1 MYNKR
6 KGVGAW
12 GIPTTIPRG
21 GLLGALALQ
30 VWPLHPLAPAGHLV
44 VVAGSAQGVYR
55 VLEDRGTS
63 QAPVVN
69 LDLAVPCD
77 ALCDI
82 WAVVWPP
89 AARGKAW
96 LMMRRHDR
104 FFFRPTVVNPHMGE
118 EVGFMGV

>member
-1 MYNKR
+1 M
-6 KGVGAW
+6 
-12 GIPTTIPRG
+12 
-21 GLLGALALQ
+21 
-30 VWPLHPLAPAGHLV
+30 
-44 VVAGSAQGVYR
+44 
-55 VLEDRGTS
+55 LEDRGTS

-104 FFFRPTVVNPHMGE
+104 LFFRPTVVKPHMGMVKHCLTEHPNWWSEDALYVASCWPEGGMWYRCPLPE
-118 EVGFMGV
+118 EIRI